1 MKVKDTDNFKEELGN
16 LLDEIA
22 TSLKDKFI
30 NDVMAE
36 YNESLAK
43 FQDMDYNE
51 IAEAIAREMADTH
64 LEDEYAIYKAEFYG
78 NFTREGYEEKIPMSN
93 EFQDKVGYGII
104 RVPYDMMMRAI
115 LNHIGIEH
123 EQIEEIKYDSDRNV
137 TIISYIE

>member
-1 MKVKDTDNFKEELGN
+1 MKVKATDNFTEELVSR
-16 LLDEIA
+16 LEEVA
-22 TSLKDKFI
+22 ASLKDKFI
-30 NDVMAE
+30 NDVMTE

-43 FQDMDYNE
+43 FQDMEYNE
-51 IAEAIAREMADTH
+51 IAETLARVIADNH

-115 LNHIGIEH
+115 INHIGIEH